1 MSSQRNGKLP
11 AGSDRGLISFIF
23 GRHFWLLD
31 GQGTVLERDLQQPQ
45 PEQLPRL
52 SANHTNMKR
61 GMRHLLGF
69 HAEAQFAAPAPTP
82 RPSVNRPRGEWH
94 LQLWGSHLTRGGICD
109 VLADLSSSEYHM
121 LEEKRKMC
129 LQAGGEISCV
139 WEREAASQDC
149 PRCLPALVGSTEI
162 LQTPTPPGNPPL
174 QQRSS

>member
-1 MSSQRNGKLP
+1 MDPGHGDRTVHISSPVRMRLSLLP
-11 AGSDRGLISFIF
+11 
-23 GRHFWLLD
+23 HLD
-31 GQGTVLERDLQQPQ
+31 GQGIVLEQGLRQPR

-69 HAEAQFAAPAPTP
+69 HAEAWFPAPAPAP
-82 RPSVNRPRGEWH
+82 RPSVNRPRGERL
-94 LQLWGSHLTRGGICD
+94 LQLWGSHLTRGGICNI
-109 VLADLSSSEYHM
+109 LADLSSSEHHM

-129 LQAGGEISCV
+129 LQAGGEVSCV
-139 WEREAASQDC
+139 WKGEAASQDC
-149 PRCLPALVGSTEI
+149 PRCLPALVGSTET